1 MPQMTATSPK
11 IPGGCCSWNNRVG
24 RLTIYISEEDKVAD
38 ILVLC
43 PMAAK
48 VMEKYFGRE
57 FLKRGDLDRISLGG
71 AIILCHQQIYPLL
84 IELNRVCI

>member
-1 MPQMTATSPK
+1 M
-11 IPGGCCSWNNRVG
+11 G
-24 RLTIYISEEDKVAD
+24 RATIYISEDDKVAD
-38 ILVLC
+38 ILARC

-48 VMEKYFGRE
+48 VMEKYFGPG
-57 FLKRGDLDRISLGG
+57 FLQRSDLDSISLGG